1 MSTLTHGTDAS
12 KMESKE
18 FQIDVYRA
26 LGGIAALG
34 PRFYEGAGKIGP
46 TGLF

>member
-18 FQIDVYRA
+18 FQIDVCRDA
-26 LGGIAALG
+26 
-34 PRFYEGAGKIGP
+34 PAGN
-46 TGLF
+46 T